1 MSKYKIFYFIITI
14 VSMGSCKIKQEIPQN
29 RPILAMPQS
38 FRTKTDS
45 ITFELPTIKAFFSD
59 SALIALIDTSLNNN
73 FDLQITLQ
81 KIEMARAG
89 VRFTQGLGKPDLT
102 GNVVMG
108 QRKFGNYTV
117 DGVGN
122 YDTRFSTNIDG
133 KQQIPDAIIPDYYVG
148 VQSSWEIDIW
158 GKLKSQKAS
167 AAAKLLSSKAGKNLV
182 VSELVAQMASAYY
195 ELLILDNELDIL
207 EENIILQERAVE
219 ITRVLKQAGQANQL
233 GVNLLNAQLLSSK
246 ALKIEVKQQIIELES
261 VINFLVGRYPQNVSR
276 SKITWAKVIPPK
288 LTAGIPSHILENR
301 PDIKQ
306 AEFQLLATKANLFT
320 AKVAFYP
327 SLNLTGGIGF
337 QSFKALLLLNPASL
351 AFNTFGGLTA
361 PLLNRRQII
370 ADLMASKA
378 DQKMAYINYQ
388 KVVVNSFTEVYNQ
401 LNLIQNTNEMYELKS
416 QEVDVLRESI
426 TISSELFRSGRA
438 TYLEVITAQKN
449 ALQSQIELINL
460 KKRQYSSVIG
470 LYKSL
475 GGGWRR

>member
-1 MSKYKIFYFIITI
+1 MSKHKLFYFIIII
-14 VSMGSCKIKQEIPQN
+14 VSLGSCKIKQEIPQN
-29 RPILAMPQS
+29 RPLLTMPQN
-38 FRTKTDS
+38 FRAKTDS

-59 SALIALIDTSLNNN
+59 ATLIALIDTAFNNN

-102 GNVVMG
+102 GNVAMG
-108 QRKFGNYTV
+108 QRKFGNYTI

-133 KQQIPDAIIPDYYVG
+133 KQQIPNHIIPDYYVG

-167 AAAKLLSSKAGKNLV
+167 AAAKLLSSEAGKNLV
-182 VSELVAQMASAYY
+182 ISELVARIASAYY

-207 EENIILQERAVE
+207 EENIVLQERAVE
-219 ITRVLKQAGQANQL
+219 ITSVLKQAGQANQL

-246 ALKIEVKQQIIELES
+246 SLKIEVKQEIIEVES
-261 VINFLVGRYPQNVSR
+261 IINFLVGRYPQNVLR
-276 SKITWAKVIPPK
+276 SKVAWANVIPPK
-288 LTAGIPSHILENR
+288 LMAGIPSNILENR

-306 AEFQLLATKANLFT
+306 AEFELLATKANLFT
-320 AKVAFYP
+320 AKAAFYP
-327 SLNLTGGIGF
+327 SLNLTGGLGF

-361 PLLNRRQII
+361 PLANRRQII

-388 KVVVNSFTEVYNQ
+388 KVVVNSFMEVYNQ
-401 LNLIQNTNEMYELKS
+401 LNLIQNTNEMYDLKS

-449 ALQSQIELINL
+449 ALQSQTELINL
-460 KKRQYSSVIG
+460 KKRQYNSVIG